1 MAERD
6 EWLTLL
12 LDSMVSA
19 AQNQPGYTREDLDQL
34 LDLFTAFARGEIG
47 ANGHSVEAEARVTRI
62 GEAIAQA
69 LEEVALAERNPAA
82 SRWDEALACWRQ
94 AADELAAVY
103 QAAEQGHSTPLSD
116 AAGQLELWINTV
128 GEIYGVLRVSL
139 DPWADITGHSGDVVI
154 RQLDA
159 LEARIL
165 RSWDRNRYQFYSLLG
180 RRYSR
185 WAQFARRR
193 GWLTEADALDF
204 LVNRTRMRTLAAY
217 LRHGRRSVAAP
228 PLDAP
233 ARPALTAAPS
243 LWADWWD
250 RLGVLGRLSVDLFY
264 YSTARFGYRP
274 ARLVWINGLVVF
286 GFGLLYWGLHLLV
299 VPNVSAD
306 PAAPTSI
313 VIPTTF
319 KGFLQAEYFSALAFM
334 LAALGEIVPA
344 GTLGQFCIV
353 LESIWGFLMISVVIA
368 TVVNRNTSS
377 PT

>member
-19 AQNQPGYTREDLDQL
+19 AQSQPGYTREDLDQL

-103 QAAEQGHSTPLSD
+103 QAAEQGHSSPVAD
-116 AAGQLELWINTV
+116 AAGELELWIIGV

>member
-1 MAERD
+1 
-6 EWLTLL
+6 
-12 LDSMVSA
+12 
-19 AQNQPGYTREDLDQL
+19 
-34 LDLFTAFARGEIG
+34 
-47 ANGHSVEAEARVTRI
+47 
-62 GEAIAQA
+62 
-69 LEEVALAERNPAA
+69 
-82 SRWDEALACWRQ
+82 
-94 AADELAAVY
+94 
-103 QAAEQGHSTPLSD
+103 
-116 AAGQLELWINTV
+116 
-128 GEIYGVLRVSL
+128 
-139 DPWADITGHSGDVVI
+139 
-154 RQLDA
+154 
-159 LEARIL
+159 
-165 RSWDRNRYQFYSLLG
+165 
-180 RRYSR
+180 
-185 WAQFARRR
+185 
-193 GWLTEADALDF
+193 
-204 LVNRTRMRTLAAY
+204 MRTLAAY

-313 VIPTTF
+313 VIPATF

>member
-1 MAERD
+1 MAEQN

-19 AQNQPGYTREDLDQL
+19 AQHQPGYARDDLDQL

-62 GEAIAQA
+62 GETIAQA
-69 LEEVALAERNPAA
+69 LEEVALAERNPAG
-82 SRWDEALACWRQ
+82 SRWDEALARWRQ
-94 AADELAAVY
+94 AAADLAAIY
-103 QAAEQGHSTPLSD
+103 QAAEQEHSPPLAD

-128 GEIYGVLRVSL
+128 GEIYCVLRVSL

-154 RQLDA
+154 RQLNA

-165 RSWDRNRYQFYSLLG
+165 RYWHRNRYQFYSLLG

-204 LVNRTRMRTLAAY
+204 LVSRTRMRTLAAY
-217 LRHGRRSVAAP
+217 LRHGRRSIAVVP
-228 PLDAP
+228 GPGETP
-233 ARPALTAAPS
+233 SAAPS
-243 LWADWWD
+243 RWADWWD
-250 RLGVLGRLSVDLFY
+250 RAGVLGRLSVDLFY

-274 ARLVWINGLVVF
+274 ARLVWINVLVVF
-286 GFGLLYWGLHLLV
+286 GFGLLYWGLRLLLV
-299 VPNVSAD
+299 PNPSVD
-306 PAAPTSI
+306 PAAPAGI
-313 VIPTTF
+313 VIPATF

-334 LAALGEIVPA
+334 LAALGEIVPT
-344 GTLGQFCIV
+344 GTLGQFFIV